1 MPDDPKESMQMS
13 ILYILAYTALASCAV
28 WIARTQL
35 KYVPGLFHGMAGF
48 DAERLKE
55 RDSGAL
61 GAIFVLL
68 FLTPLTD
75 RALRVRDHINK
86 ML

>member
-1 MPDDPKESMQMS
+1 MS
-13 ILYILAYTALASCAV
+13 IIYILAYTALASCAV

-35 KYVPGLFHGMAGF
+35 KYVPSLFQGIAGF

-61 GAIFVLL
+61 GGIFVLL

-75 RALRVRDHINK
+75 RALRVRDYFNK
-86 ML
+86 KLQ